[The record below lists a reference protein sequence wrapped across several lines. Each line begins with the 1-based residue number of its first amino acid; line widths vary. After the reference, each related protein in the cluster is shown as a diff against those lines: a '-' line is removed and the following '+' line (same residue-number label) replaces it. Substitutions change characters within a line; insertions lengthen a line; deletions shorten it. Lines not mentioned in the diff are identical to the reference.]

1 MRAIRTLGVMLFAVI
16 GTIDAAR
23 AAAGDGAVRF
33 DESTKIFRLDAAKVT
48 YAFGVDDKGQLQ
60 SLYWGPRL
68 GASDHPPVAVAPA
81 KGDAIDGDI
90 NRVRQEY
97 AG

>member
-48 YAFGVDDKGQLQ
+48 YAFGVDDKGPLQ
-60 SLYWGPRL
+60 SLHWGPRV
-68 GASDHPPVAVAPA
+68 GASDPPPVAIAPA
-81 KGDAIDGDI
+81 KGGGRDGEE
-90 NRVRQEY
+90 VLSAES
-97 AG
+97 